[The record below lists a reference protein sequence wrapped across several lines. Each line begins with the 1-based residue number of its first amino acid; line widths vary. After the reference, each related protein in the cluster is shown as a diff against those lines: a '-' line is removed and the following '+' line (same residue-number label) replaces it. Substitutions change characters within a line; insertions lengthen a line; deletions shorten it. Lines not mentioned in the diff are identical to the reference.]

1 MPPAPKTAKPAA
13 SASKNAN
20 VELRAKSDSWIQV
33 RDGEQLLLTRFLRKG
48 ETYKVPDRTGLTLM
62 TLNAGGVEIIVDG
75 AVMPPLGDQGS
86 VARGVSLDGDK
97 LKAQAK
103 PAPAAPSPA
112 ND

>member
-1 MPPAPKTAKPAA
+1 M
-13 SASKNAN
+13 
-20 VELRAKSDSWIQV
+20 ELRAKSDSWIQV

-62 TLNAGGVEIIVDG
+62 TLNAGGVEVIVDG
-75 AVMPPLGDQGS
+75 AIMPPLGDPGS

-103 PAPAAPSPA
+103 PALAAPAVPPPA